1 MEICCESV
9 SDRGGNED
17 FSPQGRKGPLSLP
30 GGAKLAKT
38 RAMQSQWNDETAK
51 ATIQTHGAEGVN
63 EDIALRVYTTR
74 LIGREPLLVL
84 HGGGNTSVKT
94 KATDDLGREH
104 EVIAVK
110 GSGADMADMEPW
122 GLPEV
127 KLAPLREMRALEELS
142 DEAMVNMQRLNL
154 LDASAPN
161 PSVET
166 LLHAFLPHKF
176 VDHTHAAAVL
186 SLVDQPDGEALA
198 REVYDGRMG
207 IVPYIAPG
215 FGLAKAAAE
224 VFDEKPDVE
233 GLILHKHGIFTFG
246 ETAREAY
253 ERMIEMVSLAE
264 SRLRQGR
271 PVVFP
276 KGDIASRL
284 ETAAEIAP
292 ILRGACAIRKEGV
305 EPIRFVAEL
314 RTGPEILDY
323 VNGAELTS
331 YSQRGVV
338 TPDHIIRT
346 KNKPLVVPAPEAG
359 KLDDFAGAVK
369 AAVASFI
376 ADYDVY
382 FERENAAAGGTKT
395 KLDAMPRVVLVPGVG
410 LFGLGRTAKDAS
422 IAGDLAENTVKV
434 VTDAEGIGRYDPLP
448 ESDLFALEYW
458 SLEQAKLKGQVAK
471 PLTGQ
476 VALVTGAGAIGAATA
491 RALAGD
497 GAAVA
502 LLDID
507 GEAARKAAAAV
518 KGLGMACD
526 VTKPDQVARAFA
538 AICDRF
544 GGVDILVSNAG
555 AAWQGRIG
563 EVSDETLRKS
573 FELNFFAHQTV
584 AREAVRIM
592 LKQDTGGVLLFNI
605 SKQAV
610 NPGQNFGP
618 YGLPKAA
625 TMLLMRQYALD
636 YGADGIRSNGVNADR
651 VRSGLLTDEMI
662 AARSKARGLSE
673 ADYMSGNLL
682 HAEVMADDVGQAF
695 LALAKARKTTG
706 HVETVDG
713 GNIAAALR

>member
-1 MEICCESV
+1 M
-9 SDRGGNED
+9 
-17 FSPQGRKGPLSLP
+17 K
-30 GGAKLAKT
+30 
-38 RAMQSQWNDETAK
+38 SQWNDEAAREAIDAYAAK
-51 ATIQTHGAEGVN
+51 GVS
-63 EDIALRVYTTR
+63 EDVALRVYTTR
-74 LIGREPLLVL
+74 LLGRDPLLVL

-94 KATDDLGREH
+94 RERDELGQEH
-104 EVIAVK
+104 AVIAVK
-110 GSGADMADMEPW
+110 GSGADMADIEPW
-122 GLPEV
+122 GLPAV
-127 KLAPLREMRALEELS
+127 KLEPLLKLRALEALS
-142 DEAMVNMQRLNL
+142 DEAMVNVQRLNL
-154 LDASAPN
+154 LDSSAPN

-186 SLVDQPDGEALA
+186 SLVDQPDGQALA

-215 FGLAKAAAE
+215 FGLAKEAAR
-224 VFDEKPDVE
+224 VFEEKPDVE

-246 ETAREAY
+246 ESAREAY

-271 PVVFP
+271 PIVFP
-276 KGDIASRL
+276 ARPL
-284 ETAAEIAP
+284 ATATALAAEIAP
-292 ILRGACAIRKEGV
+292 IIRGAAAIKSKGA
-305 EPIRFVAEL
+305 EPVRFIADF
-314 RTGPEILDY
+314 RTAPEILAY
-323 VNGAELTS
+323 VNGAELQS

-346 KNKPLVVPAPEAG
+346 KNQPLVVPPPEEG
-359 KLDDFAGAVK
+359 KLDDFAGAVRE
-369 AAVASFI
+369 AVAKFV
-376 ADYDVY
+376 ADYDSY
-382 FERENAAAGGTKT
+382 FARENACAGNTKT
-395 KLDAMPRVVLVPGVG
+395 KLDGSPRVVLVPGVG

-422 IAGDLAENTVKV
+422 IAADLAENTIKV
-434 VTDAEGIGRYDPLP
+434 VTDAEAIGRYEPLP

-458 SLEQAKLKGQVAK
+458 SLEQAKLKGAVVK

-491 RALAGD
+491 KALAAD

-502 LLDID
+502 ILDID
-507 GEAARKAAAAV
+507 GEAAKRAASGV
-518 KGLGMACD
+518 KGLGLQCD
-526 VTKPDQVARAFA
+526 VTKPEQVKAAFA
-538 AICDRF
+538 AVCERF

-563 EVSDETLRKS
+563 EVSDELLRQS
-573 FELNFFAHQTV
+573 FELNFFAHQSV
-584 AREAVRIM
+584 AQEAVRIM
-592 LKQDTGGVLLFNI
+592 LKQGTGGALLFNL

-610 NPGQNFGP
+610 NPGANFGP

-651 VRSGLLTDEMI
+651 VRSGLLTDAMI
-662 AARSKARGLSE
+662 AARSKARGVTE
-673 ADYMSGNLL
+673 AEYMSGNLL
-682 HAEVMADDVGQAF
+682 HAEVIADDVAQAF
-695 LALAKARKTTG
+695 VALAKARKTTG
-706 HVETVDG
+706 HIETVDG

>member
-1 MEICCESV
+1 
-9 SDRGGNED
+9 
-17 FSPQGRKGPLSLP
+17 
-30 GGAKLAKT
+30 
-38 RAMQSQWNDETAK
+38 MQSRWNDDAARNAVEAY
-51 ATIQTHGAEGVN
+51 GAEGVN

-74 LIGREPLLVL
+74 LIGRDPMLVL

-94 KATDDLGREH
+94 HATDDLGTEH

-122 GLPEV
+122 GLPAV
-127 KLAPLREMRALEELS
+127 KIEPLRQMRSLDALS
-142 DEAMVNMQRLNL
+142 DEAMVNVQRLNL
-154 LDASAPN
+154 LDATAPN

-198 REVYDGRMG
+198 REVYNGRMG

-215 FGLAKAAAE
+215 FALAKAAAD

-246 ETAREAY
+246 GCAREAY
-253 ERMIEMVSLAE
+253 ERMVEMVSLAE
-264 SRLRQGR
+264 ARLRQGR
-271 PVVFP
+271 PVAFQKKDRP
-276 KGDIASRL
+276 SSL
-284 ETAAEIAP
+284 EPAAEIAP
-292 ILRGACAIRKEGV
+292 ILRGACAIACEGE
-305 EPIRFVAEL
+305 EPIRFIAEL

-323 VNGAELTS
+323 VDGAELDS

-346 KNKPLVVPAPEAG
+346 KNKPLLVPAPQAG
-359 KLDDFAGAVK
+359 KLDEFAQSVK
-369 AAVASFI
+369 AAVQKFAS
-376 ADYDVY
+376 DYDSY
-382 FERENAAAGGTKT
+382 FARENEAVGNTKT
-395 KLDAMPRVVLVPGVG
+395 KLDPSPRVILVPGIG
-410 LFGLGRTAKDAS
+410 LFGLGRTAKAAS
-422 IAGDLAENTVKV
+422 IGGDLAENTIRV
-434 VTDAEGIGRYDPLP
+434 VTDAEAIGHYEPLP
-448 ESDLFALEYW
+448 ERDLFALEYW
-458 SLEQAKLKGQVAK
+458 SLEQAKLKGQVVK

-476 VALVTGAGAIGAATA
+476 VAVITGAGAIGTATA
-491 RALAGD
+491 KALASD
-497 GAAVA
+497 GAAIAV
-502 LLDID
+502 LDID
-507 GEAARKAAAAV
+507 GEQAAKAASAV
-518 KGLGMACD
+518 RGLGLACD
-526 VTKPDQVARAFA
+526 VTKPDDVARAFGSVCA
-538 AICDRF
+538 RF

-563 EVSDETLRKS
+563 DVPDEVLRKS
-573 FELNFFAHQTV
+573 FELNFFAHQKV
-584 AREAVRIM
+584 ASEAVRIM
-592 LKQDTGGVLLFNI
+592 LKQNTGGVLLFNI

-651 VRSGLLTDEMI
+651 IRSGLLTDEMI

-673 ADYMSGNLL
+673 KDYMSGNLL
-682 HAEVMADDVGQAF
+682 HAEVTAEDVAQSF

-706 HVETVDG
+706 CVETVDG